1 LALLVRVASELTSRT
16 MRAAVIYM
24 HASKGASRA
33 IAVGIDRQLAVAA
46 KRPKGRGRGGA
57 SGT

>member
-1 LALLVRVASELTSRT
+1 

-24 HASKGASRA
+24 DASKGASRA
-33 IAVGIDRQLAVAA
+33 IAAGIDRQLSTAA